1 MAKSSSFFGLR
12 RGSTKSLTFQ
22 VLDGK
27 QITKDRVTHVHNPR
41 TEQQMMQRVFMY
53 NVQRAYMANTKI
65 CDHSFEG
72 VSYGAKSMQ
81 YFMSEN
87 LKRVRESV
95 RKKVSDLGMNARE
108 VSDFRP
114 LGGIGFGAQDYLVS
128 KGTLPALRY
137 VWYQGDEADNPSQR
151 ALALLVS
158 EASVQNP
165 TYQDFKDFYGCE
177 AGDQV
182 TFVINWI
189 DAQDNVRTSIIRN
202 VLQGLDNEGKNV
214 PLSETA
220 VTNLA
225 AGDSTDI
232 YFEDD
237 GPYFVRG
244 IIEVNVNGQAYN
256 ALVLT
261 VRTAQGCAEMLGCY
275 CVLSRKNGN
284 SWLRSTQTLVCMD
297 YDGTLGEA
305 ISESE
310 TSIELLDNSRILN
323 NATSNVSVAAAQNVL
338 NEEDS
343 IVVVGDDSYNFTST
357 IEIPDVTTNAS
368 VINVVLV
375 YNAAVSGDP
384 KSYITLTP
392 AAANVRGVIESANAN
407 GNTITASVRVYNST
421 NDNTTN
427 IVIGAI
433 GTTTKLTIQ
442 VAGDL

>member
-22 VLDGK
+22 VLDGQ

-87 LKRVRESV
+87 LKRVREAV

-128 KGTLPALRY
+128 KGSLPALRY
-137 VWYQGDEADNPSQR
+137 TWFQGDDADNPSQR
-151 ALALLVS
+151 ALALLIS
-158 EASVQNP
+158 EGDIANP
-165 TYQDFKDFYGCE
+165 TYQDFKNFYGCE

-189 DAQDNVRTSIIRN
+189 DVQDNVRTTIIRN
-202 VLQGLDNEGKNV
+202 VLQGMDAEGKNV
-214 PLSETA
+214 PLSETPIS
-220 VTNLA
+220 NLA
-225 AGDSTDI
+225 AGDSTDP
-232 YFEDD
+232 YFEDE
-237 GPYFVRG
+237 GPYFVVG
-244 IIEVNVNGQAYN
+244 VQQVTVNGATYN
-256 ALVLT
+256 ALVVT
-261 VRTAQGCAEMLGCY
+261 VRTAMGCAEMLGCY

-284 SWLRSTQTLVCMD
+284 SWLRSTQNLVCMD

-310 TSIELLDNSRILN
+310 TSIEVLDNSRILN

-338 NEEDS
+338 NEADS
-343 IVVVGDDSYNFTST
+343 FVGVGSDECDFTGSDT
-357 IEIPDVTTNAS
+357 IATAATNAS
-368 VINVVLV
+368 TINVVLI
-375 YNAAVSGDP
+375 YNAPVSGDP

-392 AAANVRGVIESANAN
+392 AAANVRGVIESATAN
-407 GNTITASVRVYNST
+407 GNTITATVRVYNSAS
-421 NDNTTN
+421 DDTTN
-427 IVIGAI
+427 IVVGAV
-433 GTTTKLTIQ
+433 GTNSKITVK